1 MKTKEIKIPK
11 QIIVLLIFA
20 VILNILRIVLFG
32 NDSFLYILWNIFLAL
47 IPYLISSILLF
58 RIKDKKDLFK
68 PLFIIGFIFWFLFL
82 PNAPYVVTDF
92 IHLGHIRS
100 VPVMYDIFLL
110 FVSASVALL
119 MGLYSLVQMEK
130 IFLLRFSKT
139 TTNIIIAVII
149 LFTSFGI
156 YLGRFLRFNSWDL
169 FVSHDSLFS
178 GIWNVFILPN
188 SINVYAY
195 TLLFFSFIYV
205 FFISFKN
212 INIK

>member
-58 RIKDKKDLFK
+58 RIKDKKDMLK
-68 PLFIIGFIFWFLFL
+68 PLFIIGFILWFLFL

-100 VPVMYDIFLL
+100 VPVMYDILLL
-110 FVSASVALL
+110 FVSASVAML
-119 MGLYSLVQMEK
+119 MGLYSLIQIEK
-130 IFLLRFSKT
+130 IFLLRFSKNI
-139 TTNIIIAVII
+139 TNIIIATII

-178 GIWNVFILPN
+178 GIWNVFVLPN
-188 SINVYAY
+188 SINIYAY

-212 INIK
+212 INTK